1 MKSIRFILV
10 ALVMAI
16 SALFSPATLATSWS
30 TDQSDL
36 WWNSTESGWG
46 IQFVHRGSTMFATLF
61 VYDAAGNPTWYV
73 ATMLGTKA
81 NGVLTFTGDL
91 LATHGPWFG
100 AVPYTAASF
109 TYAKVGT
116 MTWQEQPPMPGTLTY
131 SVNGVNVVKVLT
143 RQPISSD
150 DYSGTYL
157 AGFHIV
163 ASACTNPAKNGV
175 IDGAGTLTIAQNG
188 STISFNLVAGGS
200 SCTLNGTYSQDGQFG
215 DTTGTYSCIDGDAG
229 TFSTSNMRV
238 GPFAMAAGLSLASAT
253 KGCQDT
259 GHLAGVRTDQ

>member
-1 MKSIRFILV
+1 MQEVTMKSIRFILV

-16 SALFSPATLATSWS
+16 SVLFSPATLATSWS

-36 WWNSTESGWG
+36 WWNSMESGWG
-46 IQFVHRGSTMFATLF
+46 IQFVHRGSTIFATLF

-109 TYAKVGT
+109 TSAKVGT
-116 MTWQEQPPMPGTLTY
+116 MTWQEEPPMPGTLTY

-150 DYSGTYL
+150 D
-157 AGFHIV
+157 
-163 ASACTNPAKNGV
+163 
-175 IDGAGTLTIAQNG
+175 
-188 STISFNLVAGGS
+188 
-200 SCTLNGTYSQDGQFG
+200 
-215 DTTGTYSCIDGDAG
+215 
-229 TFSTSNMRV
+229 
-238 GPFAMAAGLSLASAT
+238 
-253 KGCQDT
+253 
-259 GHLAGVRTDQ
+259 